1 MEKKIFNGQKSVAT
15 SAEKICSITG
25 KTYTG
30 YGNNAYPF
38 PGVCSDEANALYVIP
53 ARLMGITPQMVSKW
67 GIETICRAIT
77 QKLNA

>member
-1 MEKKIFNGQKSVAT
+1 MNHKTINGQNSVAT

-30 YGNNAYPF
+30 CGNNAYPF

-53 ARLMGITPQMVSKW
+53 ARLMGITPKMVSKL
-67 GIETICRAIT
+67 GIATTCRAIT
-77 QKLNA
+77 LKLNA